1 MYIKKLMPKHLQKQK
16 EFGMIDFMKEID
28 FDTWMEIGLEKG
40 WCGPPVCYVHDGLPM
55 SEEEWIE
62 EEANGEP
69 PCMHIIRLYEDDEHR
84 LEIEE
89 SHSPSIWRKPYN
101 MRDNSSEK

>member
-1 MYIKKLMPKHLQKQK
+1 MKELHPSLSLPLELPDQSGLTEESSKDGTNFLKKLMPKHLQKQK

-28 FDTWMEIGLEKG
+28 FDAWMEIGLEKG

-62 EEANGEP
+62 EEVK
-69 PCMHIIRLYEDDEHR
+69 ILW
-84 LEIEE
+84 
-89 SHSPSIWRKPYN
+89 SFVK
-101 MRDNSSEK
+101 